1 MQMYDA
7 FSLMFQLAEKI
18 NVFCVG
24 NCTDITAQL
33 KQVFRYSD
41 YGSYYD
47 SRELQPGLKY
57 HVFCRFSRMWLLIIM
72 VVAQGYANLGDS
84 QTKMNPEQFMNV
96 TEKIQYWG
104 YPCEE
109 YEVLTHDGYYLSLS
123 RIPGGTKAAILLMHG
138 LVTDGSVWVA
148 NLPNNSL
155 GFFLADAGYDV
166 WIGNSRGSSLSRRH
180 QFLTIDEQE
189 FWDFSLH
196 EMGIYDLS
204 AMADFILQKSGQEK
218 IYYAGHA
225 EGGTIAFVA
234 FSVVPLLA
242 EKIKMF
248 FALGPAYTF
257 TYSKSPLV
265 QILRFPSALLK
276 IIFGTKEFC
285 LLSPRLKAFLA
296 RRCSYQPVDVLC
308 KQVLLFFSGCN
319 EKNLN
324 QSRTDVYVSIFPDYT
339 SVKNILHWSQLTKTG
354 EFRYFDYGSRNIE
367 KYNQT
372 VPPFYRIEEIT
383 VPIALWSGGQDLV
396 CPPQEIMLLMSRIT
410 NLIHYKHFPDWNHW
424 DFIWGLDAAQR
435 MYVEVLG
442 LMEKQL

>member
-1 MQMYDA
+1 
-7 FSLMFQLAEKI
+7 
-18 NVFCVG
+18 
-24 NCTDITAQL
+24 
-33 KQVFRYSD
+33 
-41 YGSYYD
+41 
-47 SRELQPGLKY
+47 
-57 HVFCRFSRMWLLIIM
+57 MWLLIIM
-72 VVAQGYANLGDS
+72 VVVQGTVALGDT

-109 YEVLTHDGYYLSLS
+109 YEVLTYDGYYLSIS

-138 LVTDGSVWVA
+138 LNEDGSVWVA

-166 WIGNSRGSSLSRRH
+166 WIGNSRGNSWSRRH

-189 FWDFSLH
+189 FWDFSFH
-196 EMGIYDLS
+196 EMGIYDIP
-204 AMADFILQKSGQEK
+204 AMTDFILQKSGQEK

-225 EGGTIAFVA
+225 EGGAIAFVA
-234 FSVVPLLA
+234 LSVLPQLA
-242 EKIKMF
+242 EKIKIF

-257 TYSKSPLV
+257 HYSKSPLIQV
-265 QILRFPSALLK
+265 FRLPPAILEIL
-276 IIFGTKEFC
+276 FGTKEVR
-285 LLSPRLKAFLA
+285 LLNPRLKAFLA
-296 RRCSYQPVDVLC
+296 RRCSCQPVDVLC
-308 KQVLLFFSGCN
+308 KQALLLVSGFN

-339 SVKNILHWSQLTKTG
+339 SVKTILHWSQLTKTG

-372 VPPFYRIEEIT
+372 DPPFYRIEEIT
-383 VPIALWSGGQDLV
+383 VPIALWSGGQDWV
-396 CPPQEIMLLMSRIT
+396 CSPQDILLLKSRIT
-410 NLIHYKHFPDWNHW
+410 NLIYYKHFPDWDHW